1 MSEKTIIKA
10 YKYRIYPKKSQIKKM
25 EAWLKLCAVMYNF
38 FIDITEIIY
47 KNHNKQINMYDMTS
61 LIPPIRKKSEAFKS
75 VYSTLFYDVAA
86 RVSKRYDAFF
96 RRWRNGTKNNR
107 PPKKANVDKYS
118 SFTYPSAKQGLK
130 IKDGRLWL
138 SKIGEM
144 KIVMHRPPEGRIK
157 NCTIKKY
164 PTGKWF
170 AIFVCEVPAPEQRKG
185 NNIVG
190 VDLGINSFAVLSDG
204 TEIANQ
210 RFFISC
216 QKRLAKAQRKMSKSK
231 KETPE
236 YEKWRKIA
244 AGIRCKS
251 INRRNDFFHKLINDI
266 TAKYDVIAVE
276 DLRIKDMLKNHKLAN
291 SITDASWRTFI
302 RMLESKAASKG
313 VKVIKVD
320 PANTSKTC
328 SSCGTVTDIKLGEDT
343 FKCPVCGLILG
354 RDHNAALNIKR
365 LAAQSLGDIPEGP
378 KGNADVHQLY
388 QQAVDK
394 PPEERKH
401 ERNQEKIVKNQP
413 KRTKETSRKLPVNE
427 KAARQLILYIISNCK
442 EKTML
447 TKKTLRNLI
456 YLCDVEYYK
465 HYDKTITESE
475 YKKTEF
481 GPLSLKV
488 CSVITALQ
496 KSGTIKEN
504 FYVSAGKLIKFY
516 TSSVVSDTSIFS
528 PDQKRVIDQVITEFS
543 YLDEETI
550 RKFVEKDELFASANP
565 RKKINILLTNYRK
578 EDIMSLTGG

>member
-1 MSEKTIIKA
+1 MIIKA
-10 YKYRIYPKKSQIKKM
+10 YKYRIYPKKSQTKKM
-25 EAWLKLCAVMYNF
+25 ETWLKLCAVMYNF
-38 FIDITEIIY
+38 FID
-47 KNHNKQINMYDMTS
+47 
-61 LIPPIRKKSEAFKS
+61 
-75 VYSTLFYDVAA
+75 
-86 RVSKRYDAFF
+86 
-96 RRWRNGTKNNR
+96 
-107 PPKKANVDKYS
+107 
-118 SFTYPSAKQGLK
+118 
-130 IKDGRLWL
+130 
-138 SKIGEM
+138 
-144 KIVMHRPPEGRIK
+144 
-157 NCTIKKY
+157 
-164 PTGKWF
+164 
-170 AIFVCEVPAPEQRKG
+170 
-185 NNIVG
+185 
-190 VDLGINSFAVLSDG
+190 
-204 TEIANQ
+204 
-210 RFFISC
+210 
-216 QKRLAKAQRKMSKSK
+216 
-231 KETPE
+231 
-236 YEKWRKIA
+236 
-244 AGIRCKS
+244 
-251 INRRNDFFHKLINDI
+251 
-266 TAKYDVIAVE
+266 
-276 DLRIKDMLKNHKLAN
+276 
-291 SITDASWRTFI
+291 
-302 RMLESKAASKG
+302 
-313 VKVIKVD
+313 
-320 PANTSKTC
+320 
-328 SSCGTVTDIKLGEDT
+328 
-343 FKCPVCGLILG
+343 
-354 RDHNAALNIKR
+354 KR
-365 LAAQSLGDIPEGP
+365 LAAQSLGDVPEGP

-413 KRTKETSRKLPVNE
+413 KRTKETSRKSPVNE

-550 RKFVEKDELFASANP
+550 RKFVEKDEFFASAEP
-565 RKKINILLTNYRK
+565 RKKISILLTNYRK